1 MAKRGTTKPK
11 KMVGATDC
19 FKIAAFRL
27 LTHRAFVDYI
37 TALTLCRSVEPEH
50 FVEDWVARFAPAMGK
65 KEEVAFWGEFM
76 YMMVERTKH

>member
-1 MAKRGTTKPK
+1 MPKRGTTKTK

-27 LTHRAFVDYI
+27 LAHRAFVDYCM
-37 TALTLCRSVEPEH
+37 AKEAFGSVEPEH
-50 FVEDWVARFAPAMGK
+50 FVEDWVCRFVPSMGK

-76 YMMVERTKH
+76 YMMVERSRH